1 MILVDT
7 NVILDVLK
15 GDPIRGPRAKARLI
29 SAADDGLAIN
39 DIIYTELSVGYSNLA
54 DLEDVIADWRLQP
67 RIIPRLA
74 LFQAGKAFQQYRR
87 SSGTKTGVLPDF
99 FVGAHAAV
107 EGWSLLTRDTG
118 RIRTYFPTVTL
129 IAP

>member
-1 MILVDT
+1 VILIDT
-7 NVILDVLK
+7 NVILDALK
-15 GDPIRGPRAKARLI
+15 GDPVRGPRAKARLI

-54 DLEDVIADWRLQP
+54 DLEDMIADWRLQP
-67 RIIPRLA
+67 RIIPRSA

-99 FVGAHAAV
+99 LSA
-107 EGWSLLTRDTG
+107 
-118 RIRTYFPTVTL
+118 RTQR
-129 IAP
+129 

>member
-1 MILVDT
+1 VILVDT
-7 NVILDVLK
+7 NVILDALK